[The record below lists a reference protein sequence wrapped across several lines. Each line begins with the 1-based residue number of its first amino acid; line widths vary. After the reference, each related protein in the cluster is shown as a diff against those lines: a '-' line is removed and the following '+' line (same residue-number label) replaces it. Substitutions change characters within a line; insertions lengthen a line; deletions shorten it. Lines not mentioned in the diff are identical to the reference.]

1 MMRQKRFAAALA
13 ALILIA
19 VVSQGCGKVGNTTPR
34 TIKSDD
40 GLSQIVIPPG
50 WKVRSDLNEEAD
62 IQVGDLRNNGYLI
75 VLSESKIDFEGIEYQ
90 EHSRLTREGFME
102 TMEKGKITSG
112 PSEIEIN
119 HRRAVKYEM
128 QGSVNGVKIV
138 YFHITVDGEKAFH
151 QILAWTVPSQVEKN
165 RGNIDFVVNSF
176 QEL

>member
-1 MMRQKRFAAALA
+1 MRQKRYAVALA

-19 VVSQGCGKVGNTTPR
+19 AASEGCGKIGSTIPR

-40 GLSQIVIPPG
+40 GLSKIVIPPG
-50 WKVRSDLNEEAD
+50 WKVRSDLNDEAD

-75 VLSESKIDFEGIEYQ
+75 VLSESKVDFDQIGYK
-90 EHSRLTREGFME
+90 EHSRLTRQGFIEG
-102 TMEKGKITSG
+102 MEKGKITSG
-112 PSEIEIN
+112 PSYIKIN
-119 HRRAVKYEM
+119 NRRAVKYQM
-128 QGSVNGVKIV
+128 QGTVNGVKIH

-151 QILAWTVPSQVEKN
+151 QILAWTVPSKLDKN

>member
-1 MMRQKRFAAALA
+1 MRQKRFAVAPA

-19 VVSQGCGKVGNTTPR
+19 VVSQGCGKIGNTTPR

-50 WKVRSDLNEEAD
+50 WKIRSDLNEEAD

-75 VLSESKIDFEGIEYQ
+75 VLSENKIDFDQIGYK

-102 TMEKGKITSG
+102 TMEKGEVTSG

-119 HRRAVKYEM
+119 HRKAVKFEM
-128 QGSVNGVKIV
+128 QGTVNGVKIV

-151 QILAWTVPSQVEKN
+151 QILAWTVPSQVDKN
-165 RGNIDFVVNSF
+165 RANINFVVNSF